1 MSINVTMKLA
11 PELDPGFL
19 PAALWNREYRKLV
32 AAAGDKA
39 VRLAVCL
46 ERANGTV
53 SRFDTAILP
62 EEESNDALNL
72 RYVERI
78 VKFLLWARGGW
89 KVTIGGSAKIAAGLA
104 RLYSADGERVF
115 DHKVMGRTIYD
126 RDFTVESCAY
136 DAAPAGKEI
145 SVKLGGHF
153 DGCRIG
159 FDLGGSDRKC
169 AAVKDGETVH
179 SEEVVWDPYFQ
190 KDINYHRDG
199 IIDSLKRAAA
209 KLPRIDAIGGSAAGV
224 YVDNQPRIA
233 SFVRDEASLKNFTA
247 MLYFEKGTTLIYAGQ
262 EFEDD
267 HLPSLFERE
276 PIDRKTGHDLSA
288 YLRRLYDVK
297 QRFGDSDYF
306 WAKADDAHQIAILE
320 RGGDKGRFLG
330 VFSLRALAADVAVD
344 APDGC
349 YVNLIDDENV
359 EIRGGKLFC
368 DGRPI
373 ILALG

>member
-32 AAAGDKA
+32 AAAGTKA

-104 RLYSADGERVF
+104 RLYSADGERAF

-179 SEEVVWDPYFQ
+179 SEEVVWDRFAEAGRRQAPP
-190 KDINYHRDG
+190 HRRDRRQRRG
-199 IIDSLKRAAA
+199 RLCGQPAAH
-209 KLPRIDAIGGSAAGV
+209 R
-224 YVDNQPRIA
+224 
-233 SFVRDEASLKNFTA
+233 
-247 MLYFEKGTTLIYAGQ
+247 
-262 EFEDD
+262 
-267 HLPSLFERE
+267 
-276 PIDRKTGHDLSA
+276 
-288 YLRRLYDVK
+288 
-297 QRFGDSDYF
+297 
-306 WAKADDAHQIAILE
+306 
-320 RGGDKGRFLG
+320 
-330 VFSLRALAADVAVD
+330 VAV
-344 APDGC
+344 PRHSGSG
-349 YVNLIDDENV
+349 
-359 EIRGGKLFC
+359 IRNQSPADL
-368 DGRPI
+368 P
-373 ILALG
+373 

>member
-32 AAAGDKA
+32 AAAGTKA
-39 VRLAVCL
+39 VVRLAVCL

-104 RLYSADGERVF
+104 RLYSADGERAF

-190 KDINYHRDG
+190 KDINYHRAG

-233 SFVRDEASLKNFTA
+233 SLFRGIPEAEFATRVRPIFLEIAKEFPGVPFIVLNDGEVTALAGAVSLGENGLLGRVSSGEGGSIILDTA
-247 MLYFEKGTTLIYAGQ
+247 REVLKQ
-262 EFEDD
+262 EFPELAIGFHIPDEQFKR
-267 HLPSLFERE
+267 HGQAVIAATLPEL
-276 PIDRKTGHDLSA
+276 
-288 YLRRLYDVK
+288 
-297 QRFGDSDYF
+297 
-306 WAKADDAHQIAILE
+306 AK
-320 RGGDKGRFLG
+320 
-330 VFSLRALAADVAVD
+330 
-344 APDGC
+344 
-349 YVNLIDDENV
+349 
-359 EIRGGKLFC
+359 
-368 DGRPI
+368 
-373 ILALG
+373 

>member
-32 AAAGDKA
+32 AAAGTKA
-39 VRLAVCL
+39 VVRLAVCL

-104 RLYSADGERVF
+104 RLYSADGERAF

-190 KDINYHRDG
+190 KDINYHRARDHRFAEAG
-199 IIDSLKRAAA
+199 RRPSSPASTRSAAA
-209 KLPRIDAIGGSAAGV
+209 PRASMWT
-224 YVDNQPRIA
+224 NQPRIA
-233 SFVRDEASLKNFTA
+233 SLFRGIPEAEFATRVRPIFLEIAK
-247 MLYFEKGTTLIYAGQ
+247 
-262 EFEDD
+262 EF
-267 HLPSLFERE
+267 P
-276 PIDRKTGHDLSA
+276 
-288 YLRRLYDVK
+288 
-297 QRFGDSDYF
+297 
-306 WAKADDAHQIAILE
+306 
-320 RGGDKGRFLG
+320 G
-330 VFSLRALAADVAVD
+330 VPFIVLNDGEVTALAGAVSLGEN
-344 APDGC
+344 GC
-349 YVNLIDDENV
+349 SASRWEPARRSAMSV
-359 EIRGGKLFC
+359 
-368 DGRPI
+368 PT
-373 ILALG
+373 AA